1 MNVLSLFDG
10 MSCGQIALNRAGVKY
25 DTYFA
30 SEIDKYAIKVAQAN
44 YPNTFQIGDVT
55 KVDHTQLPFGGID
68 LLMGGSPCQGFSFA
82 GKQLNFKD
90 PRSKLFFEFIRLRDE
105 LKPKYVLLENVRMP
119 KSSQH
124 IISAWMGFQPQA
136 INSSLVSAQNRYRL
150 YWFGKRAYREPTPSG
165 DSYGYDAIPIPPME
179 DKGIVLQDILEDGI
193 ANDAMTNKDS
203 KSHCITARYN
213 GAVWWNSIQRKQRTM
228 VQVGEAD
235 NIKGFD
241 SIKRIYSPSGKAPTL
256 TTMQGGHRE
265 PKVATDIVT
274 FNPNQEAKIQK
285 MNVTTDKANCLT
297 EAIGRGGS
305 SSEYLTSV
313 KKKTLALQSIGRIVN
328 RRLDENGV
336 RKDNQLD
343 LPFTKQL
350 EVGDKDKSN
359 CLTTFTKDNV
369 VVEGMQWRK
378 LTPLEC
384 ERLQTVPDNYTN
396 HVSNSQR
403 YKMLG
408 NGWTV
413 DVIAHIMKGI
423 K

>member
-10 MSCGQIALNRAGVKY
+10 MSCGQIALNRAGIKY
-25 DTYFA
+25 DIYFA
-30 SEIDKYAIKVAQAN
+30 SEVDKYAIKVAQAN
-44 YPNTFQIGDVT
+44 YPDTVQIGDVT
-55 KVDHTQLPFGGID
+55 QVDYTRLPFGGID

-82 GKQLNFKD
+82 GKQLNFDD
-90 PRSKLFFEFIRLRDE
+90 PRSKLFFEFVRLKDE
-105 LKPKYVLLENVRMP
+105 LKPKYFLMENVPM
-119 KSSQH
+119 KQESQD
-124 IISAWMGFQPQA
+124 IISEYLGVKPVM
-136 INSSLVSAQNRYRL
+136 INSSLFSAQNRKRL
-150 YWFGKRAYREPTPSG
+150 YWTNIPFDTMPT
-165 DSYGYDAIPIPPME
+165 A
-179 DKGIVLQDILEDGI
+179 DKGIVLQDILEEDGI
-193 ANDAMTNKDS
+193 ANEAMTNKLG

-241 SIKRIYSPSGKAPTL
+241 SIKRIYSPNGKAPTL

-265 PKVATDIVT
+265 PKVA
-274 FNPNQEAKIQK
+274 
-285 MNVTTDKANCLT
+285 
-297 EAIGRGGS
+297 
-305 SSEYLTSV
+305 
-313 KKKTLALQSIGRIVN
+313 IGRIVN
-328 RRLDENGV
+328 RRLDEHGV

-343 LPFTKQL
+343 LPFTNQL
-350 EVGDKDKSN
+350 EVSDTNKSN

-369 VVEGMQWRK
+369 LVDGMQWRK
-378 LTPLEC
+378 LTPVEC

-408 NGWTV
+408 NGWTI
-413 DVIAHIMKGI
+413 DVIAHILRGI

>member
-25 DTYFA
+25 DKYFA
-30 SEIDKYAIKVAQAN
+30 SEVDKYAIKVAQAN
-44 YPNTFQIGDVT
+44 YPKTIHIGDVT
-55 KVDHTQLPFGGID
+55 KIYRGWSKGRPSSDQID

-82 GKQLNFKD
+82 GKQLNFND
-90 PRSKLFFEFIRLRDE
+90 PRSKLFFEFIRIRDT
-105 LKPKYVLLENVRMP
+105 LQPKYILLENVRMS
-119 KSSQH
+119 KSSQD
-124 IISAWMGFQPQA
+124 IISAWLGFQPQA
-136 INSSLVSAQNRYRL
+136 INSSTVSAQNRYRL
-150 YWFGKRAYREPTPSG
+150 YWFGKRVLRESKPTG
-165 DSYGYDAIPIPPME
+165 NTYGYDAIPIPPMK

-193 ANDAMTNKDS
+193 ANEAMTNQNGKA
-203 KSHCITARYN
+203 HCITARYN

-241 SIKRIYSPSGKAPTL
+241 SIKRIYSPNGKAPTL

-265 PKVATDIVT
+265 PKVAID
-274 FNPNQEAKIQK
+274 
-285 MNVTTDKANCLT
+285 
-297 EAIGRGGS
+297 
-305 SSEYLTSV
+305 
-313 KKKTLALQSIGRIVN
+313 LQSN
-328 RRLDENGV
+328 
-336 RKDNQLD
+336 
-343 LPFTKQL
+343 
-350 EVGDKDKSN
+350 
-359 CLTTFTKDNV
+359 
-369 VVEGMQWRK
+369 GMQWRK
-378 LTPLEC
+378 LTPVEC

-423 K
+423 E

>member
-10 MSCGQIALNRAGVKY
+10 MSCGQIALNKAGVKY
-25 DTYFA
+25 NTYYA
-30 SEIDKYAIKVAQAN
+30 SEIDKYAIEVAQAN
-44 YPNTFQIGDVT
+44 YPHTIQLGDVT
-55 KVDHTQLPFGGID
+55 TLMKGIPSGQKVYKGMMLEMVSHKID
-68 LLMGGSPCQGFSFA
+68 LILAGSPCQGFSVA
-82 GKQLNFKD
+82 GKQLNFDD
-90 PRSKLFFEFIRLRDE
+90 PRSKLFFEFVRIKDAIDLRRGV
-105 LKPKYVLLENVRMP
+105 LGKKPVKFILENVPM
-119 KSSQH
+119 KQESQD
-124 IISAWMGFQPQA
+124 IITKYLGVKPVM
-136 INSSLVSAQNRYRL
+136 INSSLFSAQNRKRL
-150 YWFGKRAYREPTPSG
+150 YWTNISFDIPT
-165 DSYGYDAIPIPPME
+165 DDR
-179 DKGIVLQDILEDGI
+179 GIILQDILEDGI
-193 ANDAMTNKDS
+193 ANEAMTNKEG

-213 GAVWWNSIQRKQRTM
+213 GAVWWNSIQRRQRTM

-241 SIKRIYSPSGKAPTL
+241 SIKRIYSPNGKAPTL

-265 PKVATDIVT
+265 PKVA
-274 FNPNQEAKIQK
+274 
-285 MNVTTDKANCLT
+285 
-297 EAIGRGGS
+297 
-305 SSEYLTSV
+305 
-313 KKKTLALQSIGRIVN
+313 IGRIVN

-336 RKDNQLD
+336 RKDNQLE
-343 LPFTKQL
+343 LPLSTQL
-350 EVGDKDKSN
+350 EISDSDKSN
-359 CLTTFTKDNV
+359 CLTTVNKDNV

-413 DVIAHIMKGI
+413 DVVAHIMKGL

>member
-10 MSCGQIALNRAGVKY
+10 MSCGQIALNRAGIKY
-25 DTYFA
+25 DAYFA
-30 SEIDKYAIKVAQAN
+30 SEVDKYAIKVAQAN
-44 YPNTFQIGDVT
+44 YPNTVQIGDVT
-55 KVDHTQLPFGGID
+55 QVDHTRLPFGGID

-82 GKQLNFKD
+82 GKQLNFDD
-90 PRSKLFFEFIRLRDE
+90 PRSKLFFEFVRLKDK
-105 LKPKYVLLENVRMP
+105 LKPKYFLMENVLM
-119 KSSQH
+119 KQESQD
-124 IISAWMGFQPQA
+124 IISEYLGVKPVM
-136 INSSLVSAQNRYRL
+136 INSSLFSAQNRKRL
-150 YWFGKRAYREPTPSG
+150 YWTNIPFDTMPT
-165 DSYGYDAIPIPPME
+165 A

-193 ANDAMTNKDS
+193 ANEAMTNKLG

-213 GAVWWNSIQRKQRTM
+213 GAVWWNSIQRRQRTM

-241 SIKRIYSPSGKAPTL
+241 SIKRIYSPNGKAPTL

-265 PKVATDIVT
+265 PKVA
-274 FNPNQEAKIQK
+274 
-285 MNVTTDKANCLT
+285 
-297 EAIGRGGS
+297 
-305 SSEYLTSV
+305 
-313 KKKTLALQSIGRIVN
+313 IGRIVN

-336 RKDNQLD
+336 RKDNQLE
-343 LPFTKQL
+343 LPLSTQL
-350 EVGDKDKSN
+350 EISDSDKSN
-359 CLTTFTKDNV
+359 CLTTVNKDNV

-413 DVIAHIMKGI
+413 DVVAHIMKGL